1 MPFHRF
7 EDFEAKYLSPHLS
20 SGEGPVIEGK
30 YMYFCKVRKEPGT
43 GSQYHYHP
51 NELMIFPLVGRI
63 NAMVGK
69 ERKILSPG
77 TFVHVPPYARHSMFA
92 TEDKK
97 MEYLYVKDHTW
108 TVVGLAAD
116 EAPPEEAPTVDE
128 INEKHDKGTWA
139 NQERDASKSEIIIDG
154 IKNNFY
160 PIIDSLDAPERTGYQ
175 VNWIQGERLSFGFVE
190 LPAGMAE
197 PTSVNEREQFIYIL
211 SGSLH
216 ARVDSDEKA
225 IGEGDIIEI
234 PQGSER
240 SLRASDECSVR
251 YASVRSTPELEKLVN
266 EAK

>member
-1 MPFHRF
+1 M
-7 EDFEAKYLSPHLS
+7 
-20 SGEGPVIEGK
+20 GK
-30 YMYFCKVRKEPGT
+30 SR
-43 GSQYHYHP
+43 
-51 NELMIFPLVGRI
+51 
-63 NAMVGK
+63 
-69 ERKILSPG
+69 
-77 TFVHVPPYARHSMFA
+77 
-92 TEDKK
+92 
-97 MEYLYVKDHTW
+97 
-108 TVVGLAAD
+108 
-116 EAPPEEAPTVDE
+116 
-128 INEKHDKGTWA
+128 
-139 NQERDASKSEIIIDG
+139 RDASKSEIIIDG

-190 LPAGMAE
+190 LPARMAE

-216 ARVDSDEKA
+216 ARVDSDEKE

-240 SLRASDECSVR
+240 SLRASDESSVR